1 MLSPLQRR
9 LRQIIDT
16 IPEAGNVA
24 LAGGG
29 ALIVRGVVAR
39 PTADLD
45 YFATSSGEVDR
56 LLPALEACLEGE
68 GLRARR
74 VQAHP
79 GFVRLS
85 VSDGHD
91 TALIDLAW
99 DTRLWP
105 PETIAGGVLLSEEEL
120 GADKLLALADRGE
133 ARDYI
138 DVAALADRV
147 GFARLYEL
155 AQRKH
160 PKLHAGQVLFS
171 LGEFDSLP
179 MGDFGLKDLEWQQL
193 RTLVDTWRKELVR
206 LCAEDSRPDPTKFPE
221 LGW

>member
-16 IPEAGNVA
+16 IPEAADVA

-39 PTADLD
+39 ATADLD
-45 YFATSSGEVDR
+45 YFATSLRDVDR
-56 LLPALEACLEGE
+56 LLPALEARLEQE
-68 GLRARR
+68 GLRTGR
-74 VQAHP
+74 VQDHP
-79 GFVRLS
+79 GFARLS
-85 VSDGHD
+85 VSDGQD
-91 TALIDLAW
+91 TARIDLAW
-99 DTRLWP
+99 DVRLWP
-105 PETIAGGVLLSEEEL
+105 PDMIEGSVLLSEREL

-160 PKLHAGQVLFS
+160 PKLHPGQLLRS
-171 LGEFDSLP
+171 LAVFEALP
-179 MGDFGLKDLEWQQL
+179 RGDFDLSDREWQQL
-193 RTLVDTWRKELVR
+193 RTQINSWRNELEHLSAR
-206 LCAEDSRPDPTKFPE
+206 DSRPDPTRFPE

>member
-16 IPEAGNVA
+16 IPEAANVA

-39 PTADLD
+39 PTSDLD
-45 YFATSSGEVDR
+45 YFAASLRDVDR
-56 LLPALEACLEGE
+56 LLPALEAHLERE
-68 GLRARR
+68 GLRTRR
-74 VQAHP
+74 VQDHP
-79 GFVRLS
+79 GFARLS

-91 TALIDLAW
+91 TARIDLAW
-99 DTRLWP
+99 DVRLWP
-105 PETIAGGVLLSEEEL
+105 PEKIGGGVLLSEPEL

-147 GFARLYEL
+147 GFTRLYEL

-160 PKLHAGQVLFS
+160 PKLHPGQLLYS
-171 LGEFDSLP
+171 LSAFDALP
-179 MGDFGLKDLEWQQL
+179 RDDFGLSDLEWQQL
-193 RTLVDTWRKELVR
+193 RTQINTWRNELEQ
-206 LCAEDSRPDPTKFPE
+206 LTAEDNRPDPTRFPE